1 MTVYGIANGQRSPM
15 SSGVSYTYD
24 SGHQYV
30 KYRLDGEWRLCI
42 PYVFMSGGWAEC
54 IPYYYD
60 ENGQHECSG

>member
-1 MTVYGIANGQRSPM
+1 M